1 MAKKQVT
8 DEIQDVNALR
18 DVVDSYEKISATKMQ
33 NIRSQVLQNRDFL
46 EELNYVFQQV
56 KKSYK
61 DQLEL
66 LMKKEKIKT
75 DKISLIKTNGKTLF
89 VLLSA
94 NTGLYGSILNKTY
107 QLFRNYVL
115 NQQGDI
121 LIIGK
126 LGRDIYENDPISR
139 AFTYRELEDTKV
151 DPEKLK
157 ELVNYIIQY
166 EKVVVF
172 HGKFHTTIS
181 QVPTAT
187 SVSGDPLPGEAKVP
201 ELKFFFEPSLEEIML
216 FFEKEIFSS
225 YFEQT
230 VQESELAKHASRMI
244 SLDSSLENIKKN
256 LQKLFVEEQRIRH
269 MDFNKKQL
277 ETISSIKLWKR

>member
-1 MAKKQVT
+1 MAKQQIAE
-8 DEIQDVNALR
+8 EIKNVNALR
-18 DVVDSYEKISATKMQ
+18 DIVDSYEKISATKMQ
-33 NIRSQVLQNRDFL
+33 NIRSSVLTNRDFL
-46 EELNYVFQQV
+46 EDLNFVFQQV

-61 DQLEL
+61 DQLEE
-66 LMKKEKIKT
+66 LMKKEKIK
-75 DKISLIKTNGKTLF
+75 KNKFSLIKTNGKTLF

-107 QLFRNYVL
+107 DLFKNYVL
-115 NQQGDI
+115 NQNGDI

-126 LGRDIYENDPISR
+126 LGHDAYANDTINKP
-139 AFTYRELEDTKV
+139 FMFKDLEDSSVK
-151 DPEKLK
+151 DEKLK
-157 ELVNYIIQY
+157 DIINLIIQY

-187 SVSGDPLPGEAKVP
+187 SVSGDPLPGEAQVP
-201 ELKFFFEPSLEEIML
+201 ALKFFFEPSLEEIML

-230 VQESELAKHASRMI
+230 LEESQLAKQASRMI
-244 SLDSSLENIKKN
+244 SLDNSLENIKKTLDLLN
-256 LQKLFVEEQRIRH
+256 TDQQRVRH

-277 ETISSIKLWKR
+277 ETVSSIKLWKK